1 MKQIVILDLEWNGTY
16 SRRTKSFFNEIIEFG
31 AVKLGPDLNPIDTFS
46 EFIHPQVGKKI
57 SGKISMLTNLKDED
71 LEEGLLFTQVMSRF
85 KRWAGKCILMTWG
98 TSDVLALIEN
108 CRYFTGN
115 PKVPFLTEYVDLQ
128 AFCEAQMHDE
138 SGRQMG
144 LSSAAEAL
152 EIEEDDLDH
161 HRALDDSFLSLRC
174 FQKLYQ
180 EDMLKEFIM
189 DASCKEFYDRMLFK
203 TVTICSLDNPLVN
216 PADMRFCCDICGRR
230 ARRKKDWELKSKSF
244 RAPFYCRHCNHQF
257 IGRVQFK
264 LKYEGLVVKKKI
276 LPYEEP
282 EAKENEDAPQKSE
295 SRS

>member
-115 PKVPFLTEYVDLQ
+115 PKIPFLTEYVDLQ
-128 AFCEAQMHDE
+128 AFCEAQMHDK
-138 SGRQMG
+138 SGRQIG
-144 LSSAAEAL
+144 LSFAAEVL
-152 EIEEDDLDH
+152 EIKEDDLDH

-180 EDMLKEFIM
+180 EDVLKEFIM

-203 TVTICSLDNPLVN
+203 
-216 PADMRFCCDICGRR
+216 
-230 ARRKKDWELKSKSF
+230 KDWELKSKSF
-244 RAPFYCRHCNHQF
+244 RAPFYCRHCDHQF

-282 EAKENEDAPQKSE
+282 EAKDCEDAPKKSE